1 MPVGAKDKPKQFAQR
16 IEEIFRSGIHVGP
29 AVIDY
34 IEATFSNPSAL
45 ELEEILN
52 DESNCE
58 RDVLLELIFFPDE
71 RLQAQ
76 LEEFLEVNLF
86 TEQETEHIRKHLQS
100 RKIDAK
106 IIFPNPLQTIDLR
119 VPESILETFLSRLNI
134 SRKIDPQLHTAI
146 CRYVADSDRM
156 AVRIKIRNAASAP
169 AGGKVDFLCRFL
181 QKMHADVTFMAS
193 LEFILDFFGEIKD
206 EADIYDALMAKKRR
220 CLHQLKKMEKFEA
233 ALKKDNMETLMLRGE
248 KVPYVDK
255 SNAIKTIAMIDRV
268 SLMVFGRTDA
278 VPPAAASAASFGNQ
292 SHADLIDMIR
302 KLS

>member
-16 IEEIFRSGIHVGP
+16 IEEIFSSGIHVEP

-34 IEATFSNPSAL
+34 IEATFSNPSAS

-76 LEEFLEVNLF
+76 LEGYLEENLF
-86 TEQETEHIRKHLQS
+86 TEQETASIHKHLLS
-100 RKIDAK
+100 IKINAK
-106 IIFPNPLQTIDLR
+106 IIFPNPFQTIDLQ
-119 VPESILETFLSRLNI
+119 VPRSILGTFLSRLNI
-134 SRKIDPQLHTAI
+134 SRKIDPQLRTAI

-156 AVRIKIRNAASAP
+156 AVKIKIRNAASAP
-169 AGGKVDFLCRFL
+169 AGSKVDFLCRFF
-181 QKMHADVTFMAS
+181 QKMHADVTFIAS
-193 LEFILDFFGEIKD
+193 LEFILEFFSEIKD
-206 EADIYDALMAKKRR
+206 EADIYDALMAKKRS
-220 CLHQLKKMEKFEA
+220 CLHQLKKMEKFEE
-233 ALKKDNMETLMLRGE
+233 ALKKDNIETLMLRGE

-255 SNAIKTIAMIDRV
+255 PDAIKTIAMIDRV

-278 VPPAAASAASFGNQ
+278 VLPVAASAASFGNQ
-292 SHADLIDMIR
+292 SQADLIDMIH